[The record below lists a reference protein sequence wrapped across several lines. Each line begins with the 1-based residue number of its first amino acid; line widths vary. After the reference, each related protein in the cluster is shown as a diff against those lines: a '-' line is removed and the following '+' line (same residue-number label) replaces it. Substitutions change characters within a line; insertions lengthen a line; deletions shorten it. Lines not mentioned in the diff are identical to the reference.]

1 MQQVLRMQASQRLRE
16 KLYRELTQ
24 SEHDAIVHCS
34 REARRYGAQPPGQVL
49 RAIADHARELRPRL
63 YDVWGTKPWLGVRAG
78 RAIGEAF
85 STLRHVA
92 VDWVLDAERSY
103 RATLLDLHH
112 GLDVARLL
120 RDVLARQHDDDG
132 RRVCDQLV
140 DRRDRLLSRAQHRL
154 RWFAEH
160 PEMALRSARA
170 QISSPFASLQRPAA
184 QRPAR

>member
-85 STLRHVA
+85 STL
-92 VDWVLDAERSY
+92 
-103 RATLLDLHH
+103 
-112 GLDVARLL
+112 DVARLL